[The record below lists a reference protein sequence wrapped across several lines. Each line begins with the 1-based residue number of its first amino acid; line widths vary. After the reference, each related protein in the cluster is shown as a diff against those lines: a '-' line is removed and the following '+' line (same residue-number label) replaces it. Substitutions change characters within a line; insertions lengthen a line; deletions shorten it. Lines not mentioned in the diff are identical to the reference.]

1 MRDGSSLITK
11 AIFVMSFVVVLYLIK
26 PTFMFKNNGKT
37 REWGVGLDENGHK
50 KTLLDTRWAMV
61 IFCIL
66 FVKYYPKINRPRII
80 YY

>member
-1 MRDGSSLITK
+1 MRNGSGLVTK
-11 AIFVMSFVVVLYLIK
+11 TIFVMSFVVVMYLTK

-66 FVKYYPKINRPRII
+66 FVKYYPRFNRRII